1 MNNMKRQKDM
11 TQKDEL
17 PRLVGAR
24 VLLEKSGEIAP
35 EGMKMLSQSKTNA
48 QLWMWLVKEVNSD
61 AVKNNTA

>member
-1 MNNMKRQKDM
+1 M

-48 QLWMWLVKEVNSD
+48 QLWMWMVKEVNSD